1 MAIEWT
7 MKQQVSSVTS
17 FTASA
22 IRPVSSS
29 RWKRRYVPS
38 TIFIRQHPAHPPP
51 TVQVCLQSI
60 ASLSQTNCVYVCVCV
75 FGLCV
80 SHRNCGRNKRVTSSV
95 LTAWTNST
103 ANQKNK
109 RVLRHDVSWWQVKA
123 RLSSPPSIRHGTT
136 AGPHKSQGFT
146 NRTDF
151 FFSGHPN
158 RRCFV
163 CVCVCFS
170 PFVHAVSVVGGL

>member
-1 MAIEWT
+1 MDDETTGVVRHVIYRVRHPSRFEQPLET
-7 MKQQVSSVTS
+7 TV
-17 FTASA
+17 
-22 IRPVSSS
+22 RPVDDL
-29 RWKRRYVPS
+29 
-38 TIFIRQHPAHPPP
+38 HPPASGTP
-51 TVQVCLQSI
+51 AANSPGMLAVYCL
-60 ASLSQTNCVYVCVCV
+60 SLSNKLRVCVCVCV